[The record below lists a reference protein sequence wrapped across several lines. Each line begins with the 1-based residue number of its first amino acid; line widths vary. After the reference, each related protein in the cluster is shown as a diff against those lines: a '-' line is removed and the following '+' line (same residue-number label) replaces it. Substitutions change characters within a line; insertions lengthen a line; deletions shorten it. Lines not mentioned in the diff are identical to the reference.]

1 MGLGNGWRPSP
12 APDFQIRHRVF
23 SVGQAVFQAG
33 HRVFGTGRRFSASQ
47 PVSLDSVSA
56 FCTWGRVFFTSG
68 SVSHDPGSLSFIFG
82 RLSARSGTL
91 SHDPG
96 RVFSDRA
103 AIPAPRAANYLIF
116 TTHLPVPSGHFPSPA
131 AQLPSP
137 AEEFS
142 LPAAVP
148 PIPAGCPA
156 APAGPLPIPAAPT
169 GLGNGVA
176 QVATKISLRTERRTG
191 VPNQPQ
197 RGCSLQ
203 PSVGVKRLRWV
214 NGQMENNSEGVASGG
229 GGFNSTPSELM
240 NLGNGFPG

>member
-1 MGLGNGWRPSP
+1 MRWKVFTRASVREVKRRERRASRKTPPRRGWGMGWRSSP
-12 APDFQIRHRVF
+12 TPDFQIRHRVF

-56 FCTWGRVFFTSG
+56 FCTWGRVFFPSG
-68 SVSHDPGSLSFIFG
+68 SASRDPGSLSFIFG

-116 TTHLPVPSGHFPSPA
+116 TTHLPVPSGHFPI
-131 AQLPSP
+131 P
-137 AEEFS
+137 AEKFS
-142 LPAAVP
+142 IPAAVP
-148 PIPAGCPA
+148 PIPAGHPPIPAAGFPDPAGCPA
-156 APAGPLPIPAAPT
+156 APAGPLPIPPAPT

-176 QVATKISLRTERRTG
+176 RVATKISLRTELRTG
-191 VPNQPQ
+191 APTC
-197 RGCSLQ
+197 RAEI
-203 PSVGVKRLRWV
+203 K
-214 NGQMENNSEGVASGG
+214 
-229 GGFNSTPSELM
+229 
-240 NLGNGFPG
+240 